1 MKKRKFQ
8 DWEYSQINKEFGLK
22 RFYEGFEPLNVWLNA
37 DVAISKAE
45 TEFLRKLSKDLLY
58 NVEIWNE
65 DELKFFFLSQLI
77 NLVNFQTEH
86 YKPFT
91 QRKMSAIIGDWEV
104 SGVVDFVVSSG
115 EQHPEQPFFFLHEY
129 KQERRRDN
137 DPLGQLL
144 IEMLV
149 AKQLNEAV
157 KQIFGCYVVGRNHFF
172 VVLDKNEYA
181 VSDAFVATSDDI
193 FSIFK
198 LMKFVKYQIE
208 EMLKKEKIC

>member
-1 MKKRKFQ
+1 MKKQKFQ

-22 RFYEGFEPLNVWLNA
+22 RFYEGFQPLNVWLNA
-37 DVAISKAE
+37 EIAVSENESKV
-45 TEFLRKLSKDLLY
+45 LKKLAKDLLY
-58 NVEIWNE
+58 NVEAWNE

-77 NLVNFQTEH
+77 SLVNFQTEH

-104 SGVVDFVVSSG
+104 SGVVDFVVSKG

-149 AKQLNEAV
+149 AKQLNEEV
-157 KQIFGCYVVGRNHFF
+157 NQVFGCYIVGRNHFF
-172 VVLDKNEYA
+172 VALTESEYC
-181 VSDAFVATSDDI
+181 VSQAFDATSDDI
-193 FSIFK
+193 FNIFK
-198 LMKFVKYQIE
+198 LMRYVKYQINE
-208 EMLKKEKIC
+208 ILKIKN

>member
-1 MKKRKFQ
+1 MKKQKFQ

-22 RFYEGFEPLNVWLNA
+22 RFYRNFPPLDKWL
-37 DVAISKAE
+37 DSEVQISKKE
-45 TEFLRKLSKDLLY
+45 TERLVELKESLFI
-58 NVEIWNE
+58 NVEAWNE

-77 NLVNFQTEH
+77 SLVNFQTEH

-91 QRKMSAIIGDWEV
+91 QRKMSAVIGDWEV
-104 SGVVDFVVSSG
+104 SGVVDFVVSKG

-149 AKQLNEAV
+149 AKELNE
-157 KQIFGCYVVGRNHFF
+157 QITQVFGCYVVGRNHFF
-172 VVLDKNEYA
+172 VVLCENEYA
-181 VSDAFVATSDDI
+181 VSDAFIATSDDI
-193 FSIFK
+193 FGIFK
-198 LMKFVKYQIE
+198 ALSYVKHQINE
-208 EMLKKEKIC
+208 VLKIKN